1 VFTSINSTVQKFGQ
15 GVLQD
20 GLEILLFD
28 LGDMHR
34 PTLKREEDM
43 EFERGLSAKKI
54 LEILLSLK
62 ILITFSCVLTF
73 ETITS

>member
-1 VFTSINSTVQKFGQ
+1 VQKFGQ

-28 LGDMHR
+28 LSDMHR